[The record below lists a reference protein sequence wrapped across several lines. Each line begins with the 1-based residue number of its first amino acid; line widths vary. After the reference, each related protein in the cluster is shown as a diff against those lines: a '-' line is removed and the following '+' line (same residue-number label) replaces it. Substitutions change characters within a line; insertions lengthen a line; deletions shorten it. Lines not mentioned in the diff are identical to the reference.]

1 MEPVASDKSEGQ
13 APAQPTSTET
23 ASTEVPVSHPQL
35 ESVPEAP
42 QAPASEPAPSVAEPT
57 VQPPAPEATAASS
70 ALAEEQKAERDL
82 IVQEKAAAKEIEKL
96 TGPTKDCAI
105 AMLGLQ
111 KQRDQLFHE
120 YLAEIRALELRYHD
134 KYQPLY
140 EQRKEVLTS
149 HAQLEGFW
157 LKTMHGNMMVKGY
170 IFEKDEELLRY
181 LVDIRCIEQPTNDD
195 FSLEFV
201 FAENPYIS
209 DTVLTKKFIHDVDTD
224 LIKAEG
230 CEIHWKGE
238 NFTEKKIKK
247 KKSKKGKTQTIVK
260 TVPNPSFFTF
270 FVTKTE
276 GDHESEEDEGD
287 EEGDFHMS
295 MLEDDEDLGVEIRDE
310 IIPNA
315 LLFYLGVRQSEDDLE
330 GMEIEEED
338 SDEEGEEHKPQ
349 RKKSKGDK
357 EKKTVDAAGKGK
369 DECKNQ

>member
-13 APAQPTSTET
+13 APAQPT
-23 ASTEVPVSHPQL
+23 
-35 ESVPEAP
+35 
-42 QAPASEPAPSVAEPT
+42 ASEPVSTDLPVS
-57 VQPPAPEATAASS
+57 PPAPESLPAASEASQAPVSEAAVLPSAPVPEATAPSVP
-70 ALAEEQKAERDL
+70 AEEQKAERDL
-82 IVQEKAAAKEIEKL
+82 IVQEKAATKEIEKL
-96 TGPTKDCAI
+96 NGPTKDCAV
-105 AMLGLQ
+105 ALLALQ
-111 KQRDQLFHE
+111 RQRDQLFHE
-120 YLAEIRALELRYHD
+120 YLAEIRALELRFHD

-140 EQRKEVLTS
+140 EQRKATL
-149 HAQLEGFW
+149 AQHSQGEGFW
-157 LKTMHGNMMVKGY
+157 LKTLQGNMMVKGY
-170 IFEKDEELLRY
+170 IFEKDEELLRF
-181 LVDIRCIEQPTNDD
+181 LVDIRCVEYSNNDD
-195 FSLEFV
+195 FSLEFL

-209 DTVLTKKFIHDVDTD
+209 DSVLTKKFIHDVDTD

-270 FVTKTE
+270 FATKTE
-276 GDHESEEDEGD
+276 DDHECEDEECDDEGD
-287 EEGDFHMS
+287 MHLN

-315 LLFYLGVRQSEDDLE
+315 LLFFLGVRQSEDDME

>member
-1 MEPVASDKSEGQ
+1 
-13 APAQPTSTET
+13 
-23 ASTEVPVSHPQL
+23 
-35 ESVPEAP
+35 
-42 QAPASEPAPSVAEPT
+42 VAEPIA
-57 VQPPAPEATAASS
+57 QSPAPEATAASS
-70 ALAEEQKAERDL
+70 APAEEQKAERDL

-105 AMLGLQ
+105 AILGLQ

-310 IIPNA
+310 VIPNA